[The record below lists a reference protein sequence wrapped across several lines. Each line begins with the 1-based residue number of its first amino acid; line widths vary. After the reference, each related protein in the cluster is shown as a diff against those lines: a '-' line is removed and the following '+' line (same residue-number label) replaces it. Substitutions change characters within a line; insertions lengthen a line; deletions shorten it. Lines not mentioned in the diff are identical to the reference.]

1 MDRNIA
7 KEVKLKMK
15 DNGIDISGEY
25 DIEFNM
31 HCPNCDSIVGDYDCD
46 ELYFNF
52 CPECDQR
59 LKYTETDE

>member
-52 CPECDQR
+52 
-59 LKYTETDE
+59 LS